1 MKKVGN
7 QESRM
12 KKEQAEDSWEQIAA
26 LCGAPVSGFYPLPVP
41 PDTDSMWDPV
51 LPRH

>member
-12 KKEQAEDSWEQIAA
+12 KKEQAEDSWEQTAA
-26 LCGAPVSGFYPLPVP
+26 LCGAPVSGFYPLPVH
-41 PDTDSMWDPV
+41 DTDSMWYPV
-51 LPRH
+51 LPPRH